1 MENGERNV
9 SRPGKVAFLGYLE
22 FDNSASYRGAILV
35 TDDWGKPLEFRFTAP
50 VKPTAVQRTLYGS
63 MLTPHLLVAL
73 IAEPLMEALNEEPA
87 VFRGF
92 ARVYCQS
99 DFQPFVTVGCA
110 PQSLRLVW
118 LLRIRATCPSVAD

>member
-1 MENGERNV
+1 MEDEEANV
-9 SRPGKVAFLGYLE
+9 SRPGKVAFLGYLQ
-22 FDNSASYRGAILV
+22 FDNGASYRGAILV
-35 TDDWGKPLEFRFTAP
+35 TDDWGKPLEFRCTPP

-63 MLTPHLLVAL
+63 TLTPHLLVAL
-73 IAEPLMEALNEEPA
+73 IAKPLMDALNEEPA

-99 DFQPFVTVGCA
+99 DFQPFATVGCS

-118 LLRIRATCPSVAD
+118 LLRIRATCPSSGN